1 MCCNNLQGSMVNI
14 LIVGRGKYA
23 LAIVRAF
30 RYRTTYTKEAL
41 LKIILANH
49 VALDFGAYS
58 KYVDK
63 TITIAR
69 PDTSDSG
76 PFIKDLQRVIDLH
89 SIDLIIPGAEEVF
102 YVLKYKD
109 KFLRS
114 KIFSPSNFEFLEEVH
129 NKVSPL
135 SILRTQFVRSSNIL
149 LFIYTIRS
157 PVFVSVI
164 IKHNQSKAFVIIYL

>member
-1 MCCNNLQGSMVNI
+1 MVNV

-23 LAIVRAF
+23 LSIARAF
-30 RYRTTYTKEAL
+30 RYRTTYTKKA

-49 VALDFGAYS
+49 VTFDFGAYS

-69 PDTSDSG
+69 PDRSNVG
-76 PFIKDLQRVIDLH
+76 PFIKDLQKVIDVH

-114 KIFSPSNFEFLEEVH
+114 KIFSPSNFEFLKEIH

-135 SILRTQFVRSSNIL
+135 SILRTEPDHFSNIL
-149 LFIYTIRS
+149 PFI
-157 PVFVSVI
+157 
-164 IKHNQSKAFVIIYL
+164 